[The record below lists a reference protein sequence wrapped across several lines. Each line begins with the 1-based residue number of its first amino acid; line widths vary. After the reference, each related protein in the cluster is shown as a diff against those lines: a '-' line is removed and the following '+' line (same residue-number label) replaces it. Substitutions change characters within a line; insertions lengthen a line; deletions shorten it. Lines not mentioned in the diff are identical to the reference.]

1 MFRIAE
7 NELLSKVE
15 RYELFRT
22 DKKVIIYI
30 EVHHFLAGETKN
42 KFLAI
47 PQQFLAMDVA
57 DKKYH
62 GYGESEIEAVNDCL
76 SKIKNV
82 PHDVILPPRAQKESP
97 GTPQNW

>member
-22 DKKVIIYI
+22 DKKEIIYI
-30 EVHHFLAGETKN
+30 EVHHFLAGKFKN

-47 PQQFLAMDVA
+47 PQQFLAIDVA

-76 SKIKNV
+76 GKIKNV
-82 PHDVILPPRAQKESP
+82 PNNTLFPPRTQKESP
-97 GTPQNW
+97 GTSQNW